1 MSKKM
6 RVLIAEDDDQ
16 ARKALTQL
24 LEDEGYKV
32 SAAEDGAAA
41 RALLAGSPSDSS
53 GFDVVLLDIRMP
65 KLDGLSLLRLLQ
77 QRDDA
82 PVVLVM
88 TAYGASS
95 IAIEAMKLGAYD
107 YLPKPLRFDEL
118 LLQIERALESR
129 RRVRLLESY
138 QADEA
143 NLDGR
148 LIGSS
153 PAMQQVYKLIG
164 RVAPTDSTVL
174 RRGESGSGKELV
186 AREIHHHSK
195 RSGGRFVAINCGA
208 IPPGLIESELFGHER
223 GAFTGATQRRI
234 GRFEAA
240 DGGTLFLDEVGD
252 LAPETQVRLLRALQ
266 ERTIERV
273 GSERSVRLN
282 VRVIAAT
289 HVDLEA
295 AVREC
300 RFREDLY
307 YRLNVFSIPLPA
319 LRDRLED
326 IAELS
331 EALLR
336 KIVQRAGTP
345 SASLSREALA
355 ALRARSWPGN
365 VRELEHTLERAAIFA
380 QGGLITPDH
389 LEQPEAS
396 FQSEPFDSISLSAGF
411 HTIVRG
417 LERRLIERALHE
429 ANGNR
434 TDAAARLGISRRL
447 LYDKLKQLDI
457 SAAEAE
463 VDRR

>member
-1 MSKKM
+1 M
-6 RVLIAEDDDQ
+6 
-16 ARKALTQL
+16 T
-24 LEDEGYKV
+24 
-32 SAAEDGAAA
+32 AAEDGAAA
-41 RALLAGSPSDSS
+41 RSLLEDSNGDSPA
-53 GFDVVLLDIRMP
+53 FDVVLLDIRMP

-77 QRDDA
+77 SREDP

-95 IAIEAMKLGAYD
+95 IAIEAIKLGAYD

-129 RRVRLLESY
+129 RRTRLLESY
-138 QADEA
+138 RLDENNA
-143 NLDGR
+143 EGG

-164 RVAPTDSTVL
+164 LVAPTDSTVL
-174 RRGESGSGKELV
+174 IRGESGSGKELV

-195 RSGGRFVAINCGA
+195 RSGGRFIAINCGA
-208 IPPGLIESELFGHER
+208 IPAGLIESELFGHEK
-223 GAFTGATQRRI
+223 GSFTGAAQRRI

-252 LAPETQVRLLRALQ
+252 LALETQVRLLRALQ
-266 ERTIERV
+266 ERSIERV
-273 GSERSVRLN
+273 GSEQSVRID

-295 AVREC
+295 AVKER

-307 YRLNVFSIPLPA
+307 YRLNVVSIRLPA

-336 KIVQRAGTP
+336 W
-345 SASLSREALA
+345 
-355 ALRARSWPGN
+355 AR
-365 VRELEHTLERAAIFA
+365 RTAIA
-380 QGGLITPDH
+380 PKRR
-389 LEQPEAS
+389 
-396 FQSEPFDSISLSAGF
+396 
-411 HTIVRG
+411 RG
-417 LERRLIERALHE
+417 W
-429 ANGNR
+429 G
-434 TDAAARLGISRRL
+434 
-447 LYDKLKQLDI
+447 
-457 SAAEAE
+457 SAAGCSTTS
-463 VDRR
+463 

>member
-1 MSKKM
+1 VNSQIKI
-6 RVLIAEDDDQ
+6 LIAEDDDQ
-16 ARKALTQL
+16 ARKALTDL
-24 LEDEGYKV
+24 LEDEGHAV
-32 SAAEDGAAA
+32 TAAADGAAA
-41 RALLAGSPSDSS
+41 RSLLEDATADAQS
-53 GFDVVLLDIRMP
+53 FDVVLLDIRMP

-77 QRDDA
+77 SIEDR

-129 RRVRLLESY
+129 RRTRLLESY
-138 QADEA
+138 RLDESDA
-143 NLDGR
+143 EAR

-153 PAMQQVYKLIG
+153 PAMQKVYKLIG
-164 RVAPTDSTVL
+164 MVAPTDSTML
-174 RRGESGSGKELV
+174 IRGETGSGKELV

-195 RSGGRFVAINCGA
+195 RSGGRFIAVNCGA
-208 IPPGLIESELFGHER
+208 IPAGLIESELFGHEK
-223 GAFTGATQRRI
+223 GAFTGAAQRHI

-273 GSERSVRLN
+273 GSEQSVRLD

-295 AVREC
+295 AVRER

-307 YRLNVFSIPLPA
+307 YRLNVVSIRLPA

-326 IAELS
+326 MAELS

-336 KIVQRAGTP
+336 KISKRTETP
-345 SASLSREALA
+345 VAPPTSQAIA
-355 ALRARSWPGN
+355 ALRARAWPGN

-380 QGGLITPDH
+380 AGGPIAPEH
-389 LEQPEAS
+389 LQPPETGL
-396 FQSEPFDSISLSAGF
+396 QWEPFDSIDLSPGF
-411 HTIVRG
+411 HTIVRS
-417 LERRLIERALHE
+417 LERRLIERALDE
-429 ANGNR
+429 TKGNR
-434 TDAAARLGISRRL
+434 SEAAALLAISRRL

-457 SAAEAE
+457 A
-463 VDRR
+463 